1 MTAFL
6 QFAATG
12 LASGFV
18 VALLALSVV
27 MIYRSTRV
35 LSFAQGAI
43 ASLSTYVYF
52 QLATVWGL
60 PAALAL
66 PLAIGASI
74 LIGGLSDLAVMRP
87 LRRADTLTR
96 TVSTLGLVLVLQVV
110 MRVVWGGNE
119 SFVKPLT
126 SRQVTVGS
134 FSVGGQEL
142 ITALVAVAAA
152 VALVAWTRRTYSGLG
167 LSAMAED
174 PVAARLLGVSPERV
188 SRVTWGLSAVLAG
201 LAGILV
207 TPLLVLNPWQMT
219 LIMVTS
225 YGAALLG
232 GFMSLPLAL
241 AGGLLI
247 GVVQS
252 EVTGYVTVSGV
263 SEAVGFIAV
272 FAVLLATRGRR
283 GVASQL
289 LERGAQTW

>member
-1 MTAFL
+1 VTAFL